1 MAIAISVVEKSRVL
15 CRCRVLVG
23 CAETLCAQEL
33 YALAYLGIWN
43 VTSSCLEW
51 NLAIRSWFA
60 VIPSYVNSELAVGGC
75 DTTYMKAVQL
85 ATIPLEVEHF

>member
-1 MAIAISVVEKSRVL
+1 MAVGVADSRVGSSAGSWPITP
-15 CRCRVLVG
+15 RV
-23 CAETLCAQEL
+23 E
-33 YALAYLGIWN
+33 YLGIWN